1 MRIAY
6 SPDLGVFAVDHRVR
20 ATVESALDGFRAAGA
35 VVEEVRIELDHR
47 HRELAD
53 LWCGSSRRSTS
64 TDSTCSRAMGIDLW
78 GEHRDDLPPD
88 YMEWIDAGQVLTA
101 QDVLRDNAVRSEVFH
116 ALQAV
121 FADHDVL
128 VCPTIA
134 CLPPENSDDGMTAG
148 PTEIEGE
155 PINRLIGFCMTFF
168 TNYTGHPAASIPAGF
183 ADGLPVGM
191 QIIGRRQADADVLA
205 ASAALERERPWFDS
219 YARLEGRSL
228 EPVS

>member
-1 MRIAY
+1 
-6 SPDLGVFAVDHRVR
+6 
-20 ATVESALDGFRAAGA
+20 
-35 VVEEVRIELDHR
+35 
-47 HRELAD
+47 
-53 LWCGSSRRSTS
+53 
-64 TDSTCSRAMGIDLW
+64 MGIDLW
-78 GEHRDDLPPD
+78 DEHRADLPPD
-88 YMEWIDAGQVLTA
+88 YMEWIDAGRSLTA
-101 QDVLRDNAVRSEVFH
+101 QDVMRHNAVRSEVFH

-148 PTEIEGE
+148 PPEIEGE

-168 TNYTGHPAASIPAGF
+168 TNYTGYPAASIPAGF

-205 ASAALERERPWFDS
+205 ASAAFERERPWFDS
-219 YARLEGRSL
+219 YARVATRSL
-228 EPVS
+228 DPVS